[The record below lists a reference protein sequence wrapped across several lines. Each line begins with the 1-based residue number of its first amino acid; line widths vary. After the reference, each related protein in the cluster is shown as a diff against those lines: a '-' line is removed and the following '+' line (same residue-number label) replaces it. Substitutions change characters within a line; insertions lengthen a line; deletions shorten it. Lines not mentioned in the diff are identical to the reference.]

1 MPNKLAVGLVLSV
14 LVSIHAESQTG
25 SAAYNRGNI
34 AEILSFEVRG
44 SADLPAGWWSY
55 PPGTVAA
62 ESDIV
67 HSGHWA
73 VRLDR
78 TQNPPGQFSVVTS
91 SIPVDFAGSR
101 VELRGFLRT
110 ENVSGFAGLW
120 LREDGDSGVISID
133 NMQEQHLSGT
143 HEWQEFTVAL
153 PLDSEARRLVFGA
166 LLAGN
171 GIAWVDDLQLL
182 VDDKPVADA
191 TQREPEPG
199 ETDHAFDQG
208 SGIQLNALT
217 PVQIEN
223 LATLG
228 RVWGF
233 LKYHD
238 PVITAGKRRWDYD
251 LFRIMPSV
259 LTAPGRAASNAVL
272 VKWIDSFPTVNACTD
287 CLSLDSEG
295 LKVKPDVAW
304 IGDTETLG
312 VPLSQRLQSIY
323 RNRAR
328 NQQYYVSL
336 APIVGNPVFRHESA
350 YAPLQFPDAGYQ
362 LLALFRMWNIVEY
375 WAPDRDVM
383 GEDWPGVLMEFIP
396 RVATAKDKDSV
407 RARDDGTDCRDS

>member
-1 MPNKLAVGLVLSV
+1 M
-14 LVSIHAESQTG
+14 
-25 SAAYNRGNI
+25 
-34 AEILSFEVRG
+34 
-44 SADLPAGWWSY
+44 
-55 PPGTVAA
+55 
-62 ESDIV
+62 
-67 HSGHWA
+67 
-73 VRLDR
+73 RLDR
-78 TQNPPGQFSVVTS
+78 TQNPPGQFSVVAD

-396 RVATAKDKDSV
+396 RVATAKDKDSYAREMMELIAEIHDTHANLWSSLNLRPPV
-407 RARDDGTDCRDS
+407 GECRVPVNIRFIEKGCGGDGIHVGGSRQSFRAGARG